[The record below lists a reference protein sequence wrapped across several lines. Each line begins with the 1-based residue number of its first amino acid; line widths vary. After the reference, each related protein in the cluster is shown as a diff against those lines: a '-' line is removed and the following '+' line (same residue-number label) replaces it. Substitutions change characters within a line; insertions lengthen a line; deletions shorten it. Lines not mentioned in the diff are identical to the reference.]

1 MCIRDRVYSTC
12 TFSPEENEGVVSRF
26 LECCKDFE
34 IEKISAD
41 KRFSR
46 GRPDWA
52 VLPAKGIE
60 DTFRLWPHRL
70 RGEGHYI
77 AVLRKNGEGFGAI
90 IREEGK
96 RGDLPPEYKCFAAE
110 TLRSFELTR
119 PVLFG
124 EQLYSV
130 PEGTPELS
138 GLRIL
143 RPGLHAG
150 TLRPGRFHPSHALA
164 LALRTEQA
172 VNHVR
177 LSGNSPEAEAYR
189 RGEVLPGSGP
199 KGWYLIEIDG
209 YSIGWGKLSGGILK
223 NHYPKGLRRMD

>member
-1 MCIRDRVYSTC
+1 MKTKV
-12 TFSPEENEGVVSRF
+12 PVSYTH
-26 LECCKDFE
+26 L
-34 IEKISAD
+34 
-41 KRFSR
+41 
-46 GRPDWA
+46 
-52 VLPAKGIE
+52 
-60 DTFRLWPHRL
+60 
-70 RGEGHYI
+70 
-77 AVLRKNGEGFGAI
+77 
-90 IREEGK
+90 
-96 RGDLPPEYKCFAAE
+96 
-110 TLRSFELTR
+110 
-119 PVLFG
+119 G